1 MKIVLIQC
9 PVWGTYDPPVGL
21 AQLSGCLKQAGHE
34 AAVFDIN
41 IKLYRQR
48 SENYKNIWAW
58 EQCSFW
64 YDEESV
70 EKFFTDNRTSIEEQI
85 NKIIASNSKAVCFSV
100 NAASKLSS
108 LKLARMIKE
117 IDKGIVVIFGGPLFF
132 ENRFIA
138 PVLDTGAVDFVAP
151 GEGENV
157 LVELVR
163 ALETG
168 KDTVSCRGVYFERDN
183 QLVNTGE
190 NDSWVELES
199 LPFMDFSGL
208 PLSDYDDTKHI
219 AFMASRG
226 CVQRCVF
233 CSSRSFW
240 PGYRAMSGERI
251 FNEIKFHI
259 ERLRKINPDLSHVD
273 FLDLVLNG
281 NMKSLVGFCDSVI
294 RSRLDF
300 FWTANM
306 IIRPEMNSAVIE
318 KLRKSGCEHII
329 FGIESGSQR
338 VLGLMKKN
346 YRIEDADRI
355 IKGLHKAGI
364 KVTANFM
371 FGFPGETEED
381 FKGTLEF
388 IKRNAKFLDRAY
400 PSRTYCAIE
409 EFSYLAMHP
418 SEFDI
423 KKDPPNHL
431 YWETNDGKNTYPER
445 LKRCEEFCALAS
457 SLGVEVGSG
466 VQTSVELDR
475 YFNLGYYYEA
485 KGDTEKA
492 LDCFLKYHE
501 IDPENETIANKI
513 KNYSIGAAR

>member
-1 MKIVLIQC
+1 MKIALIQC

-21 AQLSGCLKQAGHE
+21 AQLSGCLKQAGHQ

-58 EQCSFW
+58 EQCGFW
-64 YDEESV
+64 YDNQSV
-70 EKFFTDNRTSIEEQI
+70 NKFFEDNRASMEEQI
-85 NKIIASNSKAVCFSV
+85 SRITASGAKVVCFSV

-108 LKLARMIKE
+108 LKLAGMIKE
-117 IDKGIVVIFGGPLFF
+117 VEKGVIIIFGGPLFF
-132 ENRFIA
+132 EKRFIA
-138 PVLDTGAVDFVAP
+138 EILDTGVVDFAVP
-151 GEGENV
+151 GEGEGV
-157 LVELVR
+157 LIGLVR
-163 ALETG
+163 ALEAEE
-168 KDTVSCRGVYFERDN
+168 DIFSCRGVYLRRDGR
-183 QLVNTGE
+183 LINTGE
-190 NDSWVELES
+190 NDSRVDLDA

-226 CVQRCVF
+226 CVQRCAF
-233 CSSRSFW
+233 CSSRAFW

-251 FNEIKFHI
+251 FKEIEFHI
-259 ERLRKINPDLSHVD
+259 ENLRKINPDLSHVD

-281 NMKSLVGFCDSVI
+281 NMKSLAGFCDSVI
-294 RSRLDF
+294 KSKLNF

-338 VLGLMKKN
+338 VLGLMNKN

-381 FKGTLEF
+381 FKETLGF

-409 EFSYLAMHP
+409 EFSYLAMHQ

-423 KKDPPNHL
+423 KKDSPNHL
-431 YWETNDGKNTYPER
+431 YWESNDGKNTYPER
-445 LKRCEEFCALAS
+445 LKRCEDFCALAS

-492 LDCFLKYHE
+492 LNCFLKYRE
-501 IDPENETIANKI
+501 IDPDNEAIANKI